1 MRASLCPHYSKG
13 LLVQWTR
20 KPSPTWWL
28 VINLFPSNL
37 TAVANQKIFSLLYEY
52 IHTHTNKEK
61 PAGFM
66 NVNVYGK

>member
-1 MRASLCPHYSKG
+1 MQC
-13 LLVQWTR
+13 TR

-28 VINLFPSNL
+28 VINLFFSDV
-37 TAVANQKIFSLLYEY
+37 TAVANQEIFSLLYEY
-52 IHTHTNKEK
+52 IYTYTNKEK

>member
-13 LLVQWTR
+13 LLVR
-20 KPSPTWWL
+20 RSGKPSPTWWL
-28 VINLFPSNL
+28 VINLFFSNL
-37 TAVANQKIFSLLYEY
+37 TAGAKEEVFPCFRNTY
-52 IHTHTNKEK
+52 THTNKEK